1 MIFLFLLPPY
11 LAVTI
16 YLLIRFFHWL
26 KNCNHR
32 LAWKRFKIPFTVVYI
47 ALALSPLLAFV
58 LPRNLFSIVVRRI
71 STYWMGVLLYS
82 VIAVGVFEVLHLI
95 AKHTKLK
102 NTKLFSR
109 GGKITV
115 GSLLTVL
122 TVLVCIYGGVNAINI
137 KTTEYEVN
145 VNKSCEGISDMNVV
159 LVADLHLGYS
169 IGVNQMKFMVDRI
182 NEQDPDLVVIAG
194 DIFDNSYDSLDDP
207 EGIKEQFHR
216 IKSKYGVYAT
226 MGNHD
231 IEEKILMGFTF
242 SWGESPSLSRQMQDF
257 VEDCGIKVLYD
268 EHVLVDNKFY
278 LVGRRDRD
286 KPGTDDGSRAS
297 VSELTKDLDKTKPVF
312 VIAHEP
318 DELQETA
325 DAGADIDFSGH
336 THDGQLFPLT
346 VIVRSIWENPCGIL
360 KKGDMTSVVT
370 SGVGVYGPYMRVG
383 TRAEICSVK
392 VRFKGET

>member
-11 LAVTI
+11 LAAVI

-32 LAWKRFKIPFTVVYI
+32 FNWKRFKIPFTVVYI
-47 ALALSPLLAFV
+47 AAALSPLLAFV
-58 LPRNLFSIVVRRI
+58 LPKSPFAVVVRRL

-82 VIAVGVFEVLHLI
+82 AIAVGVFEILRII

-109 GGKITV
+109 GGTV
-115 GSLLTVL
+115 TIGTIITVL
-122 TVLVCIYGGVNAINI
+122 TAVICVYGGVNARNI
-137 KTTEYEVN
+137 RVTEYNVT
-145 VNKSCEGISDMNVV
+145 VNKSCEDISQMKVV
-159 LVADLHLGYS
+159 LVADLHMGYS
-169 IGVNQMKFMVDRI
+169 IGVKQIENMVNKI
-182 NEQDPDLVVIAG
+182 NDQNPDLVIIAG

-207 EGIKEQFHR
+207 EGIKKQFNR

-242 SWGESPSLSRQMQDF
+242 SWGESPELSQDMQKF
-257 VEDCGIKVLYD
+257 VDECGVKVLYD
-268 EHVLVDNKFY
+268 ESVLVDDKFY
-278 LVGRRDRD
+278 IVGRRDRD
-286 KPGTDDGSRAS
+286 KPGTEDGSRAT
-297 VSELTKDLDKTKPVF
+297 VDELTKDLDKTKPVF
-312 VIAHEP
+312 VICHEP

-346 VIVRSIWENPCGIL
+346 LIVRNIWENPYGTL
-360 KKGDMTSVVT
+360 KKDNMTSIVT
-370 SGVGVYGPYMRVG
+370 SGVGVYGPFMRVG
-383 TRAEICSVK
+383 TIAEICSVNVK
-392 VRFKGET
+392 FKAK